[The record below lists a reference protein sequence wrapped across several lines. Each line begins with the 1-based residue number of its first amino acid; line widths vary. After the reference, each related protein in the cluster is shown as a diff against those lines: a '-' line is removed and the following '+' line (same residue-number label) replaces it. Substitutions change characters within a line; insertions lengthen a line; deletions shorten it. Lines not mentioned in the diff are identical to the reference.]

1 MGIKTDA
8 EIITELLDRLKD
20 RDTDDQQRLLVL
32 TDLEYY
38 LHQVGRI

>member
-20 RDTDDQQRLLVL
+20 KDTDDQQRLLVL

-38 LHQVGRI
+38 LHQVGMI